1 MAEKISY
8 ADAFNELQ
16 AIVAEIEAG
25 EITVDVLSDKVRRA
39 TKLIGI
45 CQKKLTT
52 TEEDVNT
59 ILKELEE
66 KEKF

>member
-1 MAEKISY
+1 MSEKITY
-8 ADAFNELQ
+8 TDAFDELQ
-16 AIVAEIEAG
+16 TIVAEIETG
-25 EITVDVLSDKVRRA
+25 EITVDILSTKVRRA

-45 CQKKLTT
+45 CQKKLST
-52 TEEDVNT
+52 TEENVNT